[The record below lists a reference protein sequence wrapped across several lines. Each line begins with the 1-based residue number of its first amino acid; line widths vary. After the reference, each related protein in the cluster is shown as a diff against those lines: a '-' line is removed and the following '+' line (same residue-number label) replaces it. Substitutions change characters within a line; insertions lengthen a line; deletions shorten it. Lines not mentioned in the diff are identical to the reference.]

1 MRLLTRYTLRQLV
14 APFLF
19 ALAALTGFM
28 LLNQVAKR
36 FGNLVGK
43 GLPWRV
49 IAEVFVLSLPFIIAM
64 TLPMAVLVAVLY
76 ALAHLAADNEIT
88 AMRASG
94 IGIGR
99 VLGPLLAWG
108 VIMTAA
114 NFAFVDQVL
123 PRSNARLRAL
133 LIDIGRK
140 KPTFS
145 LREQAINEIPPS
157 QYFLRAAR
165 IEGGTGRLRSVA
177 IYDLGSP
184 ATRRVIY
191 ADSGIMGYAP
201 NGTDLSLRLY
211 HGTIHQLRGGE
222 PDLLRLT
229 AFTTSEIRV
238 KDVFDRLQRGEDVSR
253 GDRELSTCEMLA
265 VVDSA
270 RRDLRAARQDIARS
284 AAGDL
289 RFLLRLAPAPPPP
302 EPDTALRL
310 PRYCGWLRRLGALP
324 VPVTAQARGSAQTP
338 ANVLRTPPGASP
350 ARLSTW
356 AEVIAAGDRARES
369 QRRIDRYEVEIHK
382 KWAISVACFV
392 FVLVGVTLALRF
404 PRGGMGLVIGGGA
417 VTFALYYIGLTAG
430 ESLADRALMSPWLS
444 MWLPNILLGAAG
456 VAGVM
461 AVSRELGSTRGGDWN
476 EIRGWLRRLPRRR
489 RTA

>member
-14 APFLF
+14 GPFAF
-19 ALAALTGFM
+19 ALTALTGFM

-43 GLPWRV
+43 GLPWQV
-49 IAEVFVLSLPFIIAM
+49 IAEVFGLSLPFIIAM

-99 VLGPLLAWG
+99 VLGPLVAWG
-108 VIMTAA
+108 VLMTAA
-114 NFAFVDQVL
+114 NFVFVDQVL

-157 QYFLRAAR
+157 QFFLRAAR
-165 IEGGTGRLRSVA
+165 IEPGTGRLRSVA
-177 IYDLGSP
+177 IYDLGDAAS
-184 ATRRVIY
+184 RRVIY
-191 ADSGIMGYAP
+191 ADSGVMGYAP

-211 HGTIHQLRGGE
+211 HGVIHQTRGGE

-229 AFTTSEIRV
+229 AFATSEIRV
-238 KDVFDRLQRGEDVSR
+238 KDVFDRLQRGDEISR

-270 RRDLRAARQDIARS
+270 RRDLRAARRDLARTTD
-284 AAGDL
+284 GDM
-289 RFLLRLAPAPPPP
+289 RFLLHLAPPPP
-302 EPDTALRL
+302 PALPDTTLRL
-310 PRYCGWLRRLGALP
+310 PRYCGWVRRLAGGPL
-324 VPVTAQARGSAQTP
+324 PVTAQAEPAAQ
-338 ANVLRTPPGASP
+338 PPGVLLSPAQPPP
-350 ARLSTW
+350 ARLTTW
-356 AEVIAAGDRARES
+356 AEVIAAGDRAREA
-369 QRRIDRYEVEIHK
+369 QRRIDRYDVEIHK

-392 FVLVGVTLALRF
+392 FVLVGVALALRF
-404 PRGGMGLVIGGGA
+404 PRGGMGLVIGGGTI
-417 VTFALYYIGLTAG
+417 TFALYYIGLTAG
-430 ESLADRALMSPWLS
+430 ESLADRALMSPWLA
-444 MWLPNILLGAAG
+444 MWLPNIVLGAVGALG
-456 VAGVM
+456 LM

-476 EIRGWLRRLPRRR
+476 EVRSWLRRLRPRRR
-489 RTA
+489 A